1 MVMKDC
7 KSINEHSGKIK
18 SSLKSIKGKIY
29 IEKNQIT
36 DLKVK
41 PEKFSKVAKEEDK
54 EINNVRDGIKHRK
67 RETGEKIF

>member
-1 MVMKDC
+1 MKDC
-7 KSINEHSGKIK
+7 KSINKHSGKIK
-18 SSLKSIKGKIY
+18 SSLKSIKDKIY

-41 PEKFSKVAKEEDK
+41 FEKFSKVAKEEDK
-54 EINNVRDGIKHRK
+54 EISKVRDGIKHRK